1 MEKEKRTHKA
11 HCIVLPFPSQGHIN
25 PMLQFSKRL
34 VHNGAK
40 VTLVATHFISKS
52 LLGDSGPIAIETIS
66 DGYDDG
72 GFAQAGSGGTYLER
86 FQVVGS
92 ETLGS
97 LIEKLKSSGCPV
109 DCVVYDAFLPWALD
123 VAKKLGLVGAVF
135 FTQSCMVNNI
145 YYHVHQGMLKLPL
158 SEPEVVVP
166 GLFPLQACD
175 LPSLVY
181 LYGSYPD
188 FFNMLVNQFS
198 NIEKVDWVFCNTFYK
213 LEEKVRYF
221 I

>member
-25 PMLQFSKRL
+25 PMLQFSKCL

-86 FQVVGS
+86 F
-92 ETLGS
+92 
-97 LIEKLKSSGCPV
+97 
-109 DCVVYDAFLPWALD
+109 
-123 VAKKLGLVGAVF
+123 
-135 FTQSCMVNNI
+135 
-145 YYHVHQGMLKLPL
+145 
-158 SEPEVVVP
+158 
-166 GLFPLQACD
+166 
-175 LPSLVY
+175 
-181 LYGSYPD
+181 
-188 FFNMLVNQFS
+188 
-198 NIEKVDWVFCNTFYK
+198 
-213 LEEKVRYF
+213 
-221 I
+221 